1 MMQQYLRIKAEHPQR
16 LLFYRMGDF
25 YELFFDDAR
34 RAAALLDIT
43 LTARGQSAGEL
54 IPMAGVPFHSV
65 ENYLA
70 KLVRAGESVAICEQI
85 GDPAKAKGPVERQVV
100 RILTPGTLTE
110 ESLLDARRDNLL
122 AALHVHEGRYGL
134 AWLDLSSGRFNVM
147 EHDHEA
153 AVADELARIKPAE
166 LLVSES
172 FAGGELLDDRRAAAM
187 GSRLLRRWRNRPLRD
202 HGILRQRYHCIGVLA
217 ENQDAEEVGALLRRI
232 GDVERI
238 LARVALKSARPRD
251 LTRLADALAVLPDL
265 RTRLARLDAPRLAEL
280 AHDVGEFPALHD
292 LLKRAII
299 DNPPMVIRDGGV
311 IAAGYDAELDELRQL
326 SENAG
331 QFLVDLETR

>member
-1 MMQQYLRIKAEHPQR
+1 MNTADLASHTPMMQQYLRIKAEHPQR

-54 IPMAGVPFHSV
+54 IPMAGVPPHSA

-70 KLVRAGESVAICEQI
+70 KLVTAGESVAICSQI

-110 ESLLDARRDNLL
+110 ESLLDERRDNLL

-134 AWLDLSSGRFNVM
+134 AWLDLSSGRFTVM
-147 EHDHEA
+147 ELDHAA

-172 FAGGELLDDRRAAAM
+172 FAGGELLAERRGVRRQPPWYFDRDAAT
-187 GSRLLRRWRNRPLRD
+187 RLLTAQFGARD
-202 HGILRQRYHCIGVLA
+202 LSGFGSAIMAFCASAITASAYS
-217 ENQDAEEVGALLRRI
+217 RRI
-232 GDVERI
+232 RTP
-238 LARVALKSARPRD
+238 RKSARCCAASVMSNAFSR
-251 LTRLADALAVLPDL
+251 
-265 RTRLARLDAPRLAEL
+265 
-280 AHDVGEFPALHD
+280 ALHSRVHD
-292 LLKRAII
+292 RA
-299 DNPPMVIRDGGV
+299 
-311 IAAGYDAELDELRQL
+311 
-326 SENAG
+326 
-331 QFLVDLETR
+331 T